1 MREEFSIKK
10 SKTNRKTNKWVRSL
24 ANCQPARRDTD
35 SFSHKIFGMQGRA
48 DHWQRGVG
56 RRDDNSLP
64 SVIFS
69 ANNNSLVH
77 KSPPIPDRC
86 GLPFINY
93 FKIFKSQPH
102 DRRYASSVRKK
113 KHQLTIRR
121 TGRLIMRVGWGM
133 CKAASKRI
141 KFCKIAWQWLCFQ
154 IQTNNSK

>member
-1 MREEFSIKK
+1 M
-10 SKTNRKTNKWVRSL
+10 
-24 ANCQPARRDTD
+24 
-35 SFSHKIFGMQGRA
+35 
-48 DHWQRGVG
+48 RGVFNQEKQNKQKNKQVSQISRKLSTG
-56 RRDDNSLP
+56 EEGYGFFFSQNFWHAGKSWSLTARSWPTRRQFLA
-64 SVIFS
+64 VCHFL